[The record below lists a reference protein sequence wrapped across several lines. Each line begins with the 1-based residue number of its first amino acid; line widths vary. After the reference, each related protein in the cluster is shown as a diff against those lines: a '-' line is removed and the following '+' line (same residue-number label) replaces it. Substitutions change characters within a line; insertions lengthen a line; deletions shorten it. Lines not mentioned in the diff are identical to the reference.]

1 MKPTWLEENL
11 LIQKGY
17 PLIAGV
23 DEVGRGPLA
32 GPVAA
37 AAVILDPSADHD
49 WYEDLDDSKV
59 VPPRK
64 RQQLAKLIQTHA
76 SAVNVAFVES
86 QEIDAF
92 GIVPATKTSMA
103 RAIAGL
109 KVRPDHVLVD
119 AVPLPEISIPFRA
132 VTKGDALCRSIAAAS
147 IVAKVARDR
156 RMRQE
161 HRIHPAY
168 GFSRHKGYAS
178 PEHLKK
184 LNELGPCSIHRR
196 SFAPVRNL
204 LQPPAD
210 VSASTRSRGR
220 IAEAAA
226 AVFLESR
233 GYRVL
238 ERGFTCRWGEIDLVA
253 QHGETIAFVEVKSRR
268 SSSMGTP
275 FESITR
281 KKQRSLVL
289 SAQEFIQQRS
299 LDNVAWRIDVV
310 AARLKASNDGAYSF
324 EHLENAVMVFL
335 RIAVQ
340 PLTRQNGRGVD

>member
-11 LIQKGY
+11 LIRKGY
-17 PLIAGV
+17 SLIAGV

-37 AAVILDPSADHD
+37 AAVILDPNADHD

-64 RQQLAKLIQTHA
+64 RQRLAKLIQAHA

-109 KVRPDHVLVD
+109 KVKPDHVLVD

-132 VTKGDALCRSIAAAS
+132 VIKGDALCRSIAAAS

-184 LNELGPCSIHRR
+184 LGELGPCSIHRR
-196 SFAPVRNL
+196 SFAPIRDL

-220 IAEAAA
+220 AAEAAA
-226 AVFLESR
+226 AVFLESQ

-238 ERGFTCRWGEIDLVA
+238 ERGFTCRWGEIDLIA
-253 QHGETIAFVEVKSRR
+253 QDGETIAFVEVKSRR
-268 SSSMGTP
+268 NSSMGTP
-275 FESITR
+275 FESITP
-281 KKQRSLVL
+281 KKQRSLIL
-289 SAQEFIQQRS
+289 SAQEFIQRRS
-299 LDNVAWRIDVV
+299 LENAAWRIDVV
-310 AARLKASNDGAYSF
+310 SARLKASNDGAYSF
-324 EHLENAVMVFL
+324 EHLENAVMGF
-335 RIAVQ
+335 
-340 PLTRQNGRGVD
+340 

>member
-1 MKPTWLEENL
+1 M
-11 LIQKGY
+11 
-17 PLIAGV
+17 
-23 DEVGRGPLA
+23 GRGPLA

-37 AAVILDPSADHD
+37 AAVILDPRAGHD

-64 RQQLAKLIQTHA
+64 RQRLAKLIKARAT
-76 SAVNVAFVES
+76 AVNVAFVEAR
-86 QEIDAF
+86 EIDAF
-92 GIVPATKTSMA
+92 GIVPATKTAMA

-109 KVRPDHVLVD
+109 KVRPEHVLVD
-119 AVPLPEISIPFRA
+119 AVPLPETGIPFRA
-132 VTKGDALCRSIAAAS
+132 LTKGDALCRSIAAAS

-184 LNELGPCSIHRR
+184 LDELGPCPIHRR
-196 SFAPVRNL
+196 SFAPVRDML
-204 LQPPAD
+204 RPPAAASD
-210 VSASTRSRGR
+210 SARSRGR
-220 IAEAAA
+220 AAEAAA

-238 ERGFTCRWGEIDLVA
+238 ERGFTCRWGEIDLIA

-268 SSSMGTP
+268 GSSMGTP

-281 KKQRSLVL
+281 KKQRSLIL
-289 SAQEFIQQRS
+289 SAQEFIQRRS
-299 LDNVAWRIDVV
+299 LENATWRIDVV
-310 AARLKASNDGAYSF
+310 SARLKSSNNGAYAF
-324 EHLENAVMVFL
+324 EHLENAVMGF
-335 RIAVQ
+335 
-340 PLTRQNGRGVD
+340 

>member
-11 LIQKGY
+11 LLRKGY
-17 PLIAGV
+17 SLIAGV

-32 GPVAA
+32 GPVVA
-37 AAVILDPSADHD
+37 AAVILDPRAGHE

-59 VPPRK
+59 VPARK
-64 RQQLAKLIQTHA
+64 RQQLAKLINAHA

-86 QEIDAF
+86 QDIDAF
-92 GIVPATKTSMA
+92 GIVPATKTAMA

-109 KVRPDHVLVD
+109 KVRPDHVLID
-119 AVPLPEISIPFRA
+119 AVPLPEISIPFQA
-132 VTKGDALCRSIAAAS
+132 LTKGDSLCRSIAAAS

-161 HRIHPAY
+161 HRNHPAY

-184 LNELGPCSIHRR
+184 LKELGPCSIHRR
-196 SFAPVRNL
+196 SFAPIRDL
-204 LQPPAD
+204 LQPPTPL
-210 VSASTRSRGR
+210 SASARSRGR
-220 IAEAAA
+220 AAEAAA

-238 ERGFTCRWGEIDLVA
+238 ERGFTCRWGEIDLIA

-268 SSSMGTP
+268 NSSMGTP

-281 KKQRSLVL
+281 KKQRSLIL
-289 SAQEFIQQRS
+289 SAQEFIQRRS
-299 LDNVAWRIDVV
+299 LENAAWRIDVV
-310 AARLKASNDGAYSF
+310 SARLKASNDGAYSF
-324 EHLENAVMVFL
+324 EHLENAVMGF
-335 RIAVQ
+335 
-340 PLTRQNGRGVD
+340 